1 MRCASPRRALR
12 DAEVTDGTSGC
23 GKSFP
28 ERSDRLPSSSLRG
41 RSRVERPSKP
51 AESLRRDMR
60 SASLGVDRAARSASS
75 PSNYRES
82 CPTNS
87 ERFSRSAE
95 SLRWNA
101 ERLPNFDLS
110 LGRNGEGRSRC
121 LERGRSVCRWPL
133 SPFRQRP
140 LLRREAPSSYRR
152 HLSIAPADALG
163 VTWASLGTTAAALA
177 LTWASVGEPTDAV
190 APPNVD
196 LGVPRAP
203 LGESKMAIGAPRAT
217 IGAPT
222 EARVEFRASP
232 LTPRESPASTRAS
245 LVAPSES
252 LASTRASLVTPR
264 DAIVSFRPRDA
275 ATAR

>member
-163 VTWASLGTTAAALA
+163 ATRDAARTAREALVATRSAVGTA
-177 LTWASVGEPTDAV
+177 
-190 APPNVD
+190 
-196 LGVPRAP
+196 RA
-203 LGESKMAIGAPRAT
+203 AIGACQ
-217 IGAPT
+217 
-222 EARVEFRASP
+222 RV
-232 LTPRESPASTRAS
+232 
-245 LVAPSES
+245 
-252 LASTRASLVTPR
+252 
-264 DAIVSFRPRDA
+264 
-275 ATAR
+275 